1 MKRLIQLLVGLSVVL
16 GIVFHILR
24 NDVQGTVSDE
34 IDSSSLSSCAS
45 SAPEG
50 LPSWDDIPFFE
61 APFRAPICAKVP
73 NASASFLWN
82 VHAHAHANVV
92 WTTQDLRRG
101 MRSRPRHTDWG
112 RVLDK
117 IHGKLIRQDDKT
129 AQPSSPVQILVLS
142 GNSELGR
149 DSCKAS
155 DTIACQPAWP
165 ALLEEWV
172 NRYLGKGGVVSIQTL
187 AINGTTSTFAESLQR
202 FQLLPMR
209 DIDII
214 IDAYASQEMMRLDGV
229 DDVSSTPDFGNQLR
243 QQKQAW
249 IRSVLLECHKDDD
262 PLPLLFMLDDHV
274 GGNGLLT
281 DHTYTRVVQ
290 RLADWCQLPMVSWG
304 AMVRPQLYATN
315 AANNNNANRQAILG
329 TARGIASLLAF
340 AMMDFTIDYCN
351 SNDNP
356 GSSHLLRPAVQ
367 ELVDR
372 VVPPALDLD
381 LTLNQVSSKWKAAAE
396 EQGNCTKFTTT
407 CPVAYVDAFG
417 DTTRKS
423 LLFNTSQHG
432 WIYQAKIQLSAQTRT
447 WKTSFRLERPGT
459 FQIFFGHDVIGSNPS
474 SLEIRLEPSTTS
486 EGEATWRTLS
496 TTLQDRNPL
505 LPHTIDLSSW
515 NEEKSTQGTLTL
527 KLLGQDSTS
536 IRIAGL
542 FVCNAPN

>member
-1 MKRLIQLLVGLSVVL
+1 MRLQWASSMKRLIQLLVGLPVVL
-16 GIVFHILR
+16 WIVFHGLR
-24 NDVQGTVSDE
+24 NYVQGSVSGE
-34 IDSSSLSSCAS
+34 IDSLSLSSCDS
-45 SAPEG
+45 SAPVG

-82 VHAHAHANVV
+82 VHAHALAHANVV

-101 MRSRPRHTDWG
+101 MRSRPRNTDWG
-112 RVLDK
+112 RLLDK
-117 IHGKLIRQDDKT
+117 IHRKLIRQDDKKT
-129 AQPSSPVQILVLS
+129 QQSSPVQVLVLS

-155 DTIACQPAWP
+155 DTVACQPAWP
-165 ALLEEWV
+165 ALLEEWL
-172 NRYLGKGGVVSIQTL
+172 NRHFYKRGVVSIQTL

-202 FQLLPMR
+202 LQLLPIR

-214 IDAYASQEMMRLDGV
+214 IDAYASQEMMILDGV
-229 DDVSSTPDFGNQLR
+229 DDVSLTPDFGNQLR

-274 GGNGLLT
+274 GENGLLT
-281 DHTYTRVVQ
+281 DHTYTRIVQ
-290 RLADWCQLPMVSWG
+290 RLADWYQLPMVSWG
-304 AMVRPQLYATN
+304 AMVRPQLYTTN
-315 AANNNNANRQAILG
+315 AANNNNVNRQAILEQHE
-329 TARGIASLLAF
+329 TARGIASLLTF

-396 EQGNCTKFTTT
+396 EQGNCTKVTTT
-407 CPVAYVDAFG
+407 CPVAYVDTFD
-417 DTTRKS
+417 DTAKKS
-423 LLFNTSQHG
+423 LLFYTSQHD
-432 WIYQAKIQLSAQTRT
+432 WISQAKIQLSAQTRS

-459 FQIFFGHDVIGSNPS
+459 
-474 SLEIRLEPSTTS
+474 
-486 EGEATWRTLS
+486 
-496 TTLQDRNPL
+496 
-505 LPHTIDLSSW
+505 
-515 NEEKSTQGTLTL
+515 
-527 KLLGQDSTS
+527 
-536 IRIAGL
+536 
-542 FVCNAPN
+542 